1 MGVALAASAVEVAL
15 LIRAG
20 VEGADEEP
28 MLSFLAFLA
37 YADTITLDT
46 GAVVEG
52 DLNRYEHGGDCEV
65 KVTGG
70 DLEGVVLIAPCFRVQ
85 SFVRT
90 ERAPVAVARFEPPP
104 VSAAVPAGASG
115 GEGVVVADAAPLPPP
130 PSPSPESAPLVEPAY
145 GPPPVAYAPLPEG
158 YVAPPEDR
166 PVIAPAPYTMFGP
179 APDSAQMPQLE
190 MPMAEPLPPPPVQE
204 LPVQEGSAMPA
215 ESRSLS
221 F

>member
-1 MGVALAASAVEVAL
+1 
-15 LIRAG
+15 
-20 VEGADEEP
+20 

-104 VSAAVPAGASG
+104 VLAPVPGVASG
-115 GEGVVVADAAPLPPP
+115 GEGVVVADAAPPPP
-130 PSPSPESAPLVEPAY
+130 PPAPSAEPMAVVEPVYAPPAVVY
-145 GPPPVAYAPLPEG
+145 APPPAG
-158 YVAPPEDR
+158 DVAPADDR
-166 PVIAPAPYTMFGP
+166 PVVASVAPYTLFGP
-179 APDSAQMPQLE
+179 APDSAHMPQLE
-190 MPMAEPLPPPPVQE
+190 MPMAEPTPPPPVQE
-204 LPVQEGSAMPA
+204 LPVQEGSAMPG